1 MYNGSGM
8 AVAGAGAKDA
18 RPYHYAGGTAVFFFL
33 MSVAGLVLLPVG
45 TGKAKTNALYNPATD
60 FTTIVHDAATGY
72 GCKVTKVDHVADQRQ
87 NKDPYCVDVYTYTF
101 SYLNAGGALTLY
113 NSSVEEHKRSG
124 PGKCTNI
131 NSNQV
136 PPTHAVGTTPTCYAP
151 AVLPVSRTLFDFYGC
166 GNEGCL
172 KVVDPAIIWNAAKKT
187 AKTFTTLGGV
197 FAGVGLPFFLVL
209 VAYAVKSYSA
219 DSEPHSDPQKG
230 QILPEPK
237 RTSTLV

>member
-8 AVAGAGAKDA
+8 AVAGAGAKGA
-18 RPYHYAGGTAVFFFL
+18 RPYHYTGGIAVFFFL
-33 MSVAGLVLLPVG
+33 MSVAGLVLLPIG
-45 TGKAKTNALYNPATD
+45 AGKAKTNALYNPATD
-60 FTTIVHDAATGY
+60 FTTIVPRSNGD
-72 GCKVTKVDHVADQRQ
+72 GCRITKVHHVADQRQ

-101 SYLNAGGALTLY
+101 SYSTENAGGFLTLY

-124 PGKCTNI
+124 PGKCTI
-131 NSNQV
+131 ANSNQV

-197 FAGVGLPFFLVL
+197 FAGIGLPFFLVL
-209 VAYAVKSYSA
+209 VAYTVKNYSA
-219 DSEPHSDPQKG
+219 DSEPQEE
-230 QILPEPK
+230 QILPKP
-237 RTSTLV
+237 